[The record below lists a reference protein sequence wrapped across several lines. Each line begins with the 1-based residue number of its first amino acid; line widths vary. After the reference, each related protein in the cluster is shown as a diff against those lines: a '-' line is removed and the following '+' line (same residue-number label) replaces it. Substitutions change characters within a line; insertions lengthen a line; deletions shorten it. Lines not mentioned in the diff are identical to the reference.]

1 MNVQETVTA
10 DSEPK
15 SKPDSLGPQGPLGST
30 NKPNPKHSSK
40 GPKPGGKKNKVRD
53 PKLAVTKPKT
63 KNAKAV
69 PHKDQ
74 YQRMSFLYQA
84 AGVMAADPRT
94 EVFARLYAQTMK
106 ATARKS
112 VLRL

>member
-1 MNVQETVTA
+1 MTVQDTVMVAAKST
-10 DSEPK
+10 
-15 SKPDSLGPQGPLGST
+15 SKPGSPGPPGPT

-40 GPKPGGKKNKVRD
+40 GSKPSGKKDKVRD

-84 AGVMAADPRT
+84 ASAMAADPRT

-106 ATARKS
+106 ATAKKS